1 MYVCD
6 VSIRPKCVF
15 LAATIICPNVSLALL
30 CFTAKQGCPEREEK
44 NCATQTANPREIL
57 RTRNLGGGDS
67 AVREIN
73 QIDPSPCNMTRGC
86 PWSQGIT

>member
-57 RTRNLGGGDS
+57 RTRNLGGETLLFEKS
-67 AVREIN
+67 IKSIQVRV
-73 QIDPSPCNMTRGC
+73 T
-86 PWSQGIT
+86 